1 MMQAIQDRPVSE
13 VTFDLSIASQTSL
26 SQNQSSLQ
34 PPTPNRFQIILDT
47 ILAPMRSRLDQ
58 IQITDRDTAHLLCKL
73 IPAQCPFER
82 DIQLFGR
89 TVAHIPPMCKLNPL
103 YDQFVGLR
111 FRSLCYLVD
120 VCGETV

>member
-103 YDQFVGLR
+103 CDQFVGLR